1 VVNGFAGRHDF
12 TFCVRVMALWFFDLE
27 LVCLVLLLCVLPKS
41 RELFDDDL
49 ELLENDRGLLG
60 ESLGFF
66 DEDVYQ

>member
-1 VVNGFAGRHDF
+1 
-12 TFCVRVMALWFFDLE
+12 MALWFFDLE